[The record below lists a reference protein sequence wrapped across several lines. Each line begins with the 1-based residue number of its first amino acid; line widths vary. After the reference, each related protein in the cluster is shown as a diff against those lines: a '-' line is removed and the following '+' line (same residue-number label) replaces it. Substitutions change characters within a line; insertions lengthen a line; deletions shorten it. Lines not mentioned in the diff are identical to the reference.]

1 MDSDMTSSSAPQS
14 TGLKI
19 RLPARKDWPSN
30 QPRKIA
36 GGSRVQRA
44 MQARSQPSAEQYSA
58 HASVGRRTRCVYRM
72 GLSYCLPVR
81 VEHVLDVE
89 LWGVTRATQIATQS
103 GEGMFALQT
112 RYELGVPVD
121 HKFQR
126 LQELLEDLRTRDVK
140 QNRTKELAKEVLD
153 ILKRHDPFHLLR
165 CEPPTP
171 EDMSYQGFW
180 TAPQADV
187 QTRIVTP
194 MVALINLRKL
204 ADRPRLRSLWALDDT
219 AWIRT
224 FEWIEY
230 LLVFPHRHETDL
242 MDPADRQ
249 ALVLSHVAPSLQRIV
264 EVLHELSNARL
275 ESILLIP
282 EARAPEIL
290 VDMWLK
296 WRTTALTLDRPGGAF
311 LRANLRFT
319 NDCVGGVKGEKVRQL
334 FVQEL
339 LRINFHLPRR
349 IYCEMTYQVASL
361 LHRSMDP
368 ELEEEIWALHTTMM
382 VSLIELPV
390 LRATGHP
397 QRMTKTLAQGLFMAL
412 LQPRRS
418 YVLKGLFEVLHTICR
433 LSTNARAI
441 TCAIR
446 HRIFYILVQLEK
458 LKVVNVQ
465 PMFDLVAGALVTP
478 AALKAFHNSLRL
490 VSHTDRQSLRDKVA
504 HIIVTYAERY
514 KLIEGWEKEWPDLQT
529 CRRRDCPNPEST
541 DLRACPCGEVLFCSK
556 ECQRANW
563 TDGHHSTVCWDDK
576 DTAGS
581 LSAKKLSFLVSI
593 ARMYLEQNQSEIKR
607 RLGDAYNPHHTVTL
621 SLDITLEQERWMNPF
636 SVPGPYPDAP
646 QTFFMAVHFMQ
657 GARRC
662 ARVFQFFPDWW
673 AGKSR
678 GMPYVQLS
686 HSFFKTGLPE
696 EEGLTPRERLFGR
709 RAAEPR
715 SGDAENE

>member
-1 MDSDMTSSSAPQS
+1 MDSDMTSSSVSQS

-44 MQARSQPSAEQYSA
+44 MQARSQPSAEQAVLRVRTVIIHLEYGSRRA
-58 HASVGRRTRCVYRM
+58 ANASRAPA
-72 GLSYCLPVR
+72 SILPIAYNA
-81 VEHVLDVE
+81 
-89 LWGVTRATQIATQS
+89 RATQFATQS
-103 GEGMFALQT
+103 EEGMFALQT
-112 RYELGVPVD
+112 RYELGPPVD
-121 HKFQR
+121 PKFQR
-126 LQELLEDLRTRDVK
+126 LQELFENLRTRDVK
-140 QNRTKELAKEVLD
+140 QNRSKEMTKEALD
-153 ILKRHDPFHLLR
+153 ILKRHDPFYLLR

-171 EDMSYQGFW
+171 EDMSYEEFW
-180 TAPQADV
+180 TASQTNAQA
-187 QTRIVTP
+187 RIVGP
-194 MVALINLRKL
+194 MVSLINLRKL
-204 ADRPRLRSLWALDDT
+204 ADRPGLRTLWVFDDT
-219 AWIRT
+219 AWVRT

-230 LLVFPHRHETDL
+230 CHRHETNL
-242 MDPADRQ
+242 MHPEDCQ
-249 ALVLSHVAPSLQRIV
+249 ALVLSHVAPSLKKIIDTFY
-264 EVLHELSNARL
+264 ELSNARL

-282 EARAPEIL
+282 EARATEIL
-290 VDMWLK
+290 VNMWLK
-296 WRTTALTLDRPGGAF
+296 WRTIALTLDRPAGEYLLAI
-311 LRANLRFT
+311 LRFT
-319 NDCVGGVKGEKVRQL
+319 TDCIGGHKGEKVKQL
-334 FVQEL
+334 FVHEL
-339 LRINFHLPRR
+339 SRINFRLPRR
-349 IYCEMTYQVASL
+349 TYCEMSYQVASL
-361 LHRSMDP
+361 LHSSMNP

-382 VSLIELPV
+382 TSLIELPV
-390 LRATGHP
+390 LRATGYP
-397 QRMTKTLAQGLFMAL
+397 SRMTQTLAQGLFMAL
-412 LQPRRS
+412 LQPRKS
-418 YVLKGLFEVLHTICR
+418 YVLKGLFEALYTICR
-433 LSTNARAI
+433 LSTDAQAI

-446 HRIFYILVQLEK
+446 HRIFYILIQLEK
-458 LKVVNVQ
+458 LKIVDVQ

-478 AALKAFHNSLRL
+478 AALKAFHNSLQL
-490 VSHTDRQSLRDKVA
+490 VSRADRQCLRDKVA

-514 KLIEGWEKEWPDLQT
+514 KLIEEWEKEWPDLQT

-563 TDGHHSTVCWDDK
+563 IDGHHSTVCWDDK

-593 ARMYLEQNQSEIKR
+593 ARMYLEENQSKIKR

-621 SLDITLEQERWMNPF
+621 NITLEQERWMNPF

-662 ARVFQFFPDWW
+662 ARIIQFFPDWW

-686 HSFFKTGLPE
+686 HSFFKTGLPVE
-696 EEGLTPRERLFGR
+696 EDLTPRERLFGR
-709 RAAEPR
+709 CAATAE
-715 SGDAENE
+715 DAENE